1 MGKIT
6 VNDIPTNEELFELAV
21 AEGSPAQSI
30 FSKYD
35 SYQDFATKVAGLS
48 TEDAMKEKNA
58 LLDIALAWFDENFET
73 EDAGDILEEQGV
85 GTKVGMSYCGM
96 MRNLYIKTPEPID
109 PAYKDNRDGVVLS
122 PAVQRKFKVAELFFT
137 TNSDYQNA
145 VTIDEIESKRSFQGP
160 TGISELAAGVRRGLN
175 NKRIEWG
182 YQKKLETLNLL
193 INDSNLKDNQ
203 KIEVNMNSY
212 SVAELQNLSNVID
225 NVVSAMTINSTGAF
239 NMNSWKVRPKKDD
252 LVILMKPIIDNA
264 SKNYVTPYAFN
275 DVILKNGIKKVYIE
289 NYGGLIPTVDGT
301 EDTELKPIHD
311 DLGSPVGLYS
321 ENGLASD
328 ATQYT
333 EDEVQWYDPNEDV
346 LAVIMD
352 KNIMKEIFQDGRVIE
367 PFYNVRT
374 RKTTLWDSDPNL
386 GFIYDRQ
393 KDVVIIKKKI
403 SEPVVEPSVSVSLP
417 STAEQG
423 ETITGTVTLTNC
435 SGAETAILK
444 CNDNVVASSSLAGD
458 DGEQAVSFQIP
469 QAFTAGSYTATVTIF
484 GSTEP
489 IVTSEGF
496 AFEVTEPAVEP
507 SIEVSVS
514 PVSHTLDPNTA
525 TEEVNLTLAVNFA
538 GLDTSE
544 DIEIS
549 IDDVPLPSHT
559 LTAEEITAGSFTEVV
574 AYECDGSNPGEKT
587 ITVTGTQPD
596 SQTIVATTE
605 FTVIV
610 EQAKSKN

>member
-1 MGKIT
+1 MSKIT
-6 VNDIPTNEELFELAV
+6 INDIPTNEELFELAV

-35 SYQDFATKVAGLS
+35 SYEDFAKKVAGLS

-193 INDSNLKDNQ
+193 INDPNLKDSQ
-203 KIEVNMNSY
+203 KVEVDMNTY

-239 NMNSWKVRPKKDD
+239 NMNSWKVRPRKED

-275 DVILKNGIKKVYIE
+275 DVILKNGIKKVYVE
-289 NYGGLIPTVDGT
+289 NYGGLVPTVDGT
-301 EDTELKPIHD
+301 ESTALKPIHD
-311 DLGSPVGLYS
+311 ELGSPTGLYS

-328 ATQYT
+328 AKQYT
-333 EDEVQWYDPNEDV
+333 EDEIKWFDPNEDV
-346 LAVIMD
+346 LGVIMD
-352 KNIMKEIFQDGRVIE
+352 KNIIKEIYQDGRVIE

-393 KDVVIIKKKI
+393 KDIAVIKKK
-403 SEPVVEPSVSVSLP
+403 
-417 STAEQG
+417 
-423 ETITGTVTLTNC
+423 
-435 SGAETAILK
+435 K
-444 CNDNVVASSSLAGD
+444 
-458 DGEQAVSFQIP
+458 
-469 QAFTAGSYTATVTIF
+469 
-484 GSTEP
+484 
-489 IVTSEGF
+489 
-496 AFEVTEPAVEP
+496 
-507 SIEVSVS
+507 
-514 PVSHTLDPNTA
+514 
-525 TEEVNLTLAVNFA
+525 
-538 GLDTSE
+538 
-544 DIEIS
+544 
-549 IDDVPLPSHT
+549 
-559 LTAEEITAGSFTEVV
+559 
-574 AYECDGSNPGEKT
+574 
-587 ITVTGTQPD
+587 
-596 SQTIVATTE
+596 
-605 FTVIV
+605 
-610 EQAKSKN
+610 

>member
-444 CNDNVVASSSLAGD
+444 CSDNVVASSSLADD

-489 IVTSEGF
+489 IVTSDGF

-574 AYECDGSNPGEKT
+574 AYECNGSDPGEKT